1 MSEQKRA
8 GPLAHV
14 RILDLSRIMAG
25 PWASQMLAD
34 LGADVIKVERPG
46 VGDDTRT
53 WGPPVLAGE
62 GGESTQDSGYYLC
75 VNRGK
80 RSVTVNISTPEG
92 QKVIRELAG
101 ECDIVIE
108 NFKVGTLQ
116 RYGLAYDDLRQVNPA
131 LIYASITGFGQD
143 GPRANEA
150 AYDFMIQAMGG
161 LMSITGEAD
170 DKPGG
175 GPQKVGLPIVDLM
188 TGMYTAVAVL
198 AALSRREQT
207 GEGDYID
214 LALLDV
220 QLAFLANQGMN
231 YLLSGNT
238 PVRHGNAHP
247 NIQPQ
252 DVYPCRD
259 GSIAIAIGN
268 DGQFVKFAEQ
278 LGCSDL
284 AEDERF
290 RRNADR
296 VINRSAMNELIVET
310 LARDDVANWV
320 RRFAAVGVPC
330 SPINTIPEVI
340 EEPQIKHREM
350 VRDMD
355 HPTGSRLQQVVS
367 PMRFRNAPLSFDRA
381 PPTLGQHTAEVL
393 RQLGYDDDDI
403 QGLSENNVI

>member
-1 MSEQKRA
+1 
-8 GPLAHV
+8 
-14 RILDLSRIMAG
+14 
-25 PWASQMLAD
+25 
-34 LGADVIKVERPG
+34 
-46 VGDDTRT
+46 
-53 WGPPVLAGE
+53 
-62 GGESTQDSGYYLC
+62 
-75 VNRGK
+75 
-80 RSVTVNISTPEG
+80 
-92 QKVIRELAG
+92 
-101 ECDIVIE
+101 
-108 NFKVGTLQ
+108 
-116 RYGLAYDDLRQVNPA
+116 
-131 LIYASITGFGQD
+131 
-143 GPRANEA
+143 
-150 AYDFMIQAMGG
+150 MGG

-259 GSIAIAIGN
+259 GSIAIAVGN

-278 LGCSDL
+278 LGRSDL
-284 AEDERF
+284 AEDGRF

-296 VINRSAMNELIVET
+296 VINRAAMNEIIIDT
-310 LARDDVANWV
+310 LANDDVGNWV
-320 RRFAAVGVPC
+320 GRFAAVGVPC

-350 VRDMD
+350 VRDMH
-355 HPTGSRLQQVVS
+355 HPIGTRLQQVVS

-403 QGLSENNVI
+403 QSLSENNVT